1 MITYIYH
8 LSHNIYLESFVLI
21 YIAWYFSYK
30 HIQCLHEID
39 YNKKLCF
46 QELIFSKYIDLDI
59 LQQHYQYLIV
69 KFNDIVNQSEIS
81 IDLLYFVLICFRHYN
96 ETTEIMLQ
104 EIDRRITELLSDDP
118 INICI
123 QSRSNIF
130 DYILIRAFLLQHYNR
145 YINFKNFQLYIMAD
159 WGIQIPSNYVDKY
172 SRIIS
177 LKEQNKSIKEEVRS
191 CYQFFLKN

>member
-1 MITYIYH
+1 MFILLIFSFVITYKSH
-8 LSHNIYLESFVLI
+8 LSNIIYLEPFVLI

-30 HIQCLHEID
+30 HIQCLNKND
-39 YNKKLCF
+39 YNKNLCF
-46 QELIFSKYIDLDI
+46 QELIFSKYIDSEI
-59 LQQHYQYLIV
+59 LQQHYQYLIMR
-69 KFNDIVNQSEIS
+69 FSDIVHQPVIS

-130 DYILIRAFLLQHYNR
+130 DYILIRAFLLQNYNH
-145 YINFKNFQLYIMAD
+145 YINFKNLQLYIMAY
-159 WGIQIPSNYVDKY
+159 WGDRY
-172 SRIIS
+172 SFKLYR
-177 LKEQNKSIKEEVRS
+177 
-191 CYQFFLKN
+191 